1 MNVMEEIN
9 TGFFIGNLHIQS
21 RVISAPLAGFSDRS
35 FRQII
40 RAFGCHL
47 VYTEMIS
54 AEGLVRN
61 NRQTLNIL
69 DIDGES
75 SPVAVQLFGNNPTT
89 LSQAAQIVEDKGAAI
104 VDLNLGCPVRKVVRS
119 GAGAALLD
127 QPDAVIGIIRAI
139 KKAIKIPLTVKM
151 RRGTERNPSA
161 ALEMAPLL
169 ENEGVDAV
177 CLHPRTKEQ
186 LYKGEADWMQ
196 IAELK
201 RRIRIPV
208 IGNGD
213 IHNGSD
219 VLRMMN
225 LTRCDGIM
233 IGRASLGNPWIFLE
247 ARSALEEIAEN
258 KAIPPSNRDRI
269 QTGIQ
274 HLEQMIHWK
283 GEKRGIMEF
292 RKHGIHYLKGLPCA
306 KEIRSR
312 FYQMNS
318 LEQTK
323 EFLTNTNL
331 H

>member
-1 MNVMEEIN
+1 MIKDIN
-9 TGFFIGNLHIQS
+9 KGFFIGNLHIQS
-21 RVISAPLAGFSDRS
+21 RALSAPLAGFSDRA

-40 RAFGCHL
+40 RTFGCHL

-54 AEGLVRN
+54 AEGLIRN

-75 SPVAVQLFGNNPTT
+75 APIAVQLFGYNPTA

-119 GAGAALLD
+119 GSGAALLD
-127 QPDAVIGIIRAI
+127 HPETVVEIIRAI
-139 KKAIKIPLTVKM
+139 KKAIEIPLTVKM
-151 RRGTERNPSA
+151 RSGTNRNPLA
-161 ALEMAPLL
+161 ALELAPLL
-169 ENEGVDAV
+169 EKEGVDAV
-177 CLHPRTKEQ
+177 CLHPRTREQ
-186 LYKGEADWMQ
+186 LYTGKADWTQ

-201 RRIRIPV
+201 KRLHIPV

-219 VLRMMN
+219 VLNMRN
-225 LTRCDGIM
+225 TTQCDGVM

-247 ARSALEEIAEN
+247 ARAVMGEIALEGM
-258 KAIPPSNRDRI
+258 IPPSNQDRI
-269 QTGIQ
+269 RTGIL
-274 HLEQMIHWK
+274 HLEEMIHIK
-283 GEKRGIMEF
+283 GEQRGIMEF

-306 KEIRSR
+306 KEMRSQ

-323 EFLTNTNL
+323 EFLTNSVL